1 MENALF
7 NLNSIPIR
15 AKRIK
20 IISNSYIEKRING
33 NMCVEKSLAE
43 PSLPSLYDVSVTYI
57 YIPLRVYNA
66 LGRILGKKNMNLY
79 GLCLY
84 IFNKPD
90 CMKNIRNIGKKG
102 IEIVLS
108 TLYLHGLINEEQ
120 LKYLYISNINE
131 VGFIDFFNR
140 LMFN

>member
-66 LGRILGKKNMNLY
+66 LGRTLGGKNMNLY

-131 VGFIDFFNR
+131 VDFIDFFNR

>member
-33 NMCVEKSLAE
+33 NVCVEKSLAE

-66 LGRILGKKNMNLY
+66 LGRTLGGKNMNLY

-131 VGFIDFFNR
+131 VDFIDFFNR

>member
-7 NLNSIPIR
+7 NLNSIPFR

-20 IISNSYIEKRING
+20 IIASDSYIEKRING
-33 NMCVEKSLAE
+33 NMCVEKKLVE
-43 PSLPSLYDVSVTYI
+43 TSLYDVSVTYI

-66 LGRILGKKNMNLY
+66 LGRTLGGKNMNLY

-131 VGFIDFFNR
+131 VDFIDFFNR